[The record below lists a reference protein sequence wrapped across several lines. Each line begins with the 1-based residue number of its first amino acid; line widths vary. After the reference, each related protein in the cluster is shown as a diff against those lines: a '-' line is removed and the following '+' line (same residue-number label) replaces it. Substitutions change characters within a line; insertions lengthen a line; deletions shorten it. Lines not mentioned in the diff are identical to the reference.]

1 MTDPAAT
8 ATPAFAAPAAPVGP
22 VAAPSVLTVTSA
34 GDGTTTVAAPSVATI
49 TGLIAIVPRPPPP
62 VQGWRRIPLT
72 AWRLL
77 MFLGRVLSHLSK
89 NHALLLAGGI
99 AYNVMLSIVPMLTVL
114 LAALT
119 HLLDRQQLLDMVSR
133 ELALLIPSQAQTITD
148 QVETLIDNADVIGG
162 VGILVLLFFST
173 WAFKILE
180 GALAIVF
187 ARAKARRRRNVWLNA
202 FLPYIWIV
210 VIGVGLFAL
219 TAFVGLVE
227 KLSETDLTLFGRTIS
242 LGAMPALVLKIVG
255 FGTQVVLFTSIYR
268 VMPISEVSFKRALA
282 GGVAAAILW
291 DSLRRMLTY
300 YFAQISLV
308 NTLYGSLATV
318 IIVLL
323 TLEFAALVILFGAQV
338 ISEIQHSEEAG
349 LPWYEGVPL
358 SEVVGVRQS

>member
-8 ATPAFAAPAAPVGP
+8 ATPAPVTP
-22 VAAPSVLTVTSA
+22 VVAPSITTATSSA
-34 GDGTTTVAAPSVATI
+34 RVESTVAAPTVATI
-49 TGLIAIVPRPPPP
+49 TGPIAAVVARPPP
-62 VQGWRRIPLT
+62 VEGWRRIPVT

-99 AYNVMLSIVPMLTVL
+99 AYNVMLSIVPLLTVL

-119 HLLDRQQLLDMVSR
+119 RLLDRQQLLDMVSR
-133 ELALLIPSQAQTITD
+133 QLALLIPSQAQTITD

-187 ARAKARRRRNVWLNA
+187 ARAKARRRRNVWLSA

-210 VIGVGLFAL
+210 VLGVGLFVL
-219 TAFVGLVE
+219 TVFVGLVE
-227 KLSETDLTLFGRTIS
+227 KLSETDLHVFGRTIS
-242 LGAMPALVLKIVG
+242 LGTIPALVLKIVG
-255 FGTQVVLFTSIYR
+255 FVTEVVLFTSIYR

-323 TLEFAALVILFGAQV
+323 TLEFAALIILFGAQV

-349 LPWYEGVPL
+349 LPWYQGVPL
-358 SEVVGVRQS
+358 AEVVGVRQS